1 MNPSVQQQ
9 LRSVIA
15 EYGHSIRFEP
25 RRVEALLRDLCAHD
39 RCEVSV
45 LVNALNERVAI
56 DLIAGQHTIA
66 REVLLA
72 RLTKRLESNLAV
84 TEAAARWAV
93 ETWAFAL
100 LEPST
105 TSKHRRHEFAGHGQ
119 FRSEP
124 FELDSGLTTF
134 EATHHG
140 RENFLVELF
149 TSEGKYINLIFNEI
163 GRSYATKP
171 YGIVQPGT
179 YYLAINSR
187 GRWAVDITQPQRI
200 LIDKLPLAFSDSGQ
214 RFSPFIELNEGTCHL
229 EAEHLG
235 RSNFTVMLLSANG
248 SNGSLLINEIGKCEV
263 EKSFDVKAKGT
274 YILDISARGKWRI
287 ALSKG
292 VDF

>member
-45 LVNALNERVAI
+45 LVNALNERIAI

-72 RLTKRLESNLAV
+72 RLAKRLESNLAI

-100 LEPST
+100 LDPST
-105 TSKHRRHEFAGHGQ
+105 IGKHRRHEFVGRGQ
-119 FRSEP
+119 FRSEF
-124 FELDSGLTTF
+124 FELDYGLTTF
-134 EATHHG
+134 EATYHG
-140 RENFLVELF
+140 KENFLVELF
-149 TSEGKYINLIFNEI
+149 NSEGKYINLIFNEI
-163 GRSYATKP
+163 GRSHATKP
-171 YGIVQPGT
+171 YGIMRPGT
-179 YYLAINSR
+179 YYLAVNSG
-187 GRWAVDITQPQRI
+187 GRWAIDITQPQRM
-200 LIDKLPLAFSDSGQ
+200 LIDKLPLAFSDYGQ
-214 RFSPFIELNEGTCHL
+214 RFSPFMELNEGTCHL

-248 SNGSLLINEIGKCEV
+248 SYVNLLINEIGKCAV
-263 EKSFDVKAKGT
+263 ETSFDVKTKGA
-274 YILDISARGKWRI
+274 YVLDISARGKWRI
-287 ALSKG
+287 ALSKEG
-292 VDF
+292 